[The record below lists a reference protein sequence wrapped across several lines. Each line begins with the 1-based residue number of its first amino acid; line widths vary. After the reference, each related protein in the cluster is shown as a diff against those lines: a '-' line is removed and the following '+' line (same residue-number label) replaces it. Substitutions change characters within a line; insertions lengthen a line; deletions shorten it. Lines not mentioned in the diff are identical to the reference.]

1 MHLTT
6 NPHKMPTRYIHRNLE
21 KVLKKAI
28 KTFPA
33 IVVTGP
39 RQAGKTTMLK
49 NILEKTHRFLS
60 LEQIEVRQKARE
72 DPIGFFEN
80 NQPPLILDEIQ
91 YIPELLSYIKTR
103 IDENRK
109 PGQWI
114 LAGSQQFSLMKG
126 VSESLAGRVAVLTLL
141 PFSYYEKKR
150 SIPKNGHYTRRELF
164 HWMLRGGYPELTLND
179 KVDRELWASFY
190 LSTYL
195 ERDVRNLGNIGDLK
209 LFQFFLKL
217 CAIRTAQLLNASE
230 VARELGVSS
239 VTVKKWLSIL
249 EASHQIYL
257 LPPYFENLG
266 KRLVKTPKLYF
277 LDTALATE
285 LLGIHTET
293 ELVNS
298 PHYGAL
304 FETMIVNEAIKFF
317 MSAGKRAP
325 LSFLRTHDGLEIDLI
340 IEGANQVQP
349 IEIKSAMTI
358 TPHHF
363 SGLLKGIKL
372 FKKQVKHPL
381 LVSAT
386 QTIDGIYKGI
396 SEQNWKTFLKEV

>member
-1 MHLTT
+1 MA
-6 NPHKMPTRYIHRNLE
+6 KKYINRNLE
-21 KVLKKAI
+21 KILKKAVE
-28 KTFPA
+28 TFPA

-39 RQAGKTTMLK
+39 RQAGKTTLLK
-49 NILEKTHRFLS
+49 TLFGKTHRFLS
-60 LEQIEVRQKARE
+60 LEQPELRQKALE
-72 DPIGFFEN
+72 DPVGFFES

-91 YIPELLSYIKTR
+91 YAPELLSYIKSR
-103 IDENRK
+103 IDEDRK

-114 LAGSQQFSLMKG
+114 LTGSQQFPLMKG

-141 PFSYYEKKR
+141 PFSYHEKKG
-150 SIPKNGHYTRRELF
+150 SIQKNGNYTQSELF
-164 HWMLRGGYPELTLND
+164 TWMLRGGYPELTLN
-179 KVDRELWASFY
+179 KNVDRELWTNSY
-190 LSTYL
+190 LNTYL
-195 ERDVRNLGNIGDLK
+195 ERDVRSLSNIGDLK
-209 LFQFFLKL
+209 LFQTFLKL
-217 CAIRTAQLLNASE
+217 CAIRTGQLLNASE
-230 VARELGVSS
+230 VGRELGVSS

-285 LLGIHTET
+285 LLGIHTEV
-293 ELVNS
+293 ELANS

-304 FETMIVNEAIKFF
+304 FETMIVSEAIKFF
-317 MSAGKRAP
+317 VSSGKKAP

-349 IEIKSAMTI
+349 IEIKSTMTI
-358 TPHHF
+358 TSNHF
-363 SGLLKGIKL
+363 SSLLKGIKL
-372 FKKQVKHPL
+372 FKKPVKTPL

-386 QTIDGIYKGI
+386 KTIDATYKGI
-396 SEQNWKTFLKEV
+396 SEQNWKTFLKKL